1 MNHLKELR
9 TAKGMTQGQLAEKV
23 RHADPTIDQAS
34 ISFLERGDIYPG
46 ERLMAALC
54 RALECPEEALYSGIE
69 TAFIP
74 APEVQH
80 SEAAK
85 KLAKVLKFGAEN
97 AIKRQD
103 LARILDTSDRKMRE
117 MIEQA
122 RQEGMVIA
130 NDQNGKGYYCPET
143 MEELGRCYRQSR
155 NRTLTQLR
163 QQKYIRR
170 RINGY

>member
-1 MNHLKELR
+1 MNNLAEIRKM
-9 TAKGMTQGQLAEKV
+9 KGITQAQLAEKV

-46 ERLMAALC
+46 EKLMAALC
-54 RALECPEEALYSGIE
+54 GALECPEEALYSGIE

-80 SEAAK
+80 SEASK
-85 KLAKVLKFGAEN
+85 KLAKVLQFGKGN
-97 AIKRQD
+97 AVERKE
-103 LARILDTSDRKMRE
+103 LARVLDVSDRKMRE

-122 RQEGMVIA
+122 RQE
-130 NDQNGKGYYCPET
+130 
-143 MEELGRCYRQSR
+143 QSR
-155 NRTLTQLR
+155 NRTLAQLR